1 MAWDVF
7 GHEEKL
13 GKKIVVIGG
22 GVVGCEL
29 SIALG
34 ERGHD
39 VTVVEITPHYAATAE
54 IADRMS
60 LEEHMEQHNVTLLV
74 NTQCMEIT
82 DSGVVVRGK
91 DGSMRAITADS
102 VILAAGSVPL
112 AEERDAFSGTA
123 FDVINVGDCT
133 GPANIRNATDTG
145 WCAGNVI

>member
-7 GHEEKL
+7 GNEKKL

-34 ERGHD
+34 ERGHNM
-39 VTVVEITPHYAATAE
+39 TVVEMSPHYAATAE

-60 LEEHMEQHNVTLLV
+60 LEEHMEKNGVELLISTLCV
-74 NTQCMEIT
+74 EIT
-82 DSGVVVRGK
+82 DTGVVVRDKEGNT
-91 DGSMRAITADS
+91 RAIAADS
-102 VILAAGSVPL
+102 VILSAGSIPL
-112 AEERDAFSGTA
+112 AEERDAFFGTA
-123 FDVINVGDCT
+123 FDVLPVGDCT